1 MGNSTPKELNELGRT
16 TVNAW
21 TEQRQWAH
29 RFYVHDVVKNWML
42 ERFQEKNY
50 NYDLKYDLVS
60 FCASKTYRDTFPNG
74 PNIIL
79 KIVDMIK
86 QTCFKN
92 AQDKNIFYN
101 YDKNKWK
108 LFFICQWN
116 AKYTMTAGAQW
127 MDDDKQHVCYIDV
140 AEKFFCPEGQPMPR
154 EFSLYL
160 DDDVPN
166 MFGLLYQQKRLRNRP
181 EKVFIDKNNWNFYDE
196 NLMALIIL
204 LEHEMVH
211 ALLEGLYTG
220 LDAKS
225 GTPEGRE
232 DDEWDE
238 MHQRLFC
245 TLSERMFGHKEINSS
260 IGELENSEEYQAYK
274 KDILRKRQ
282 QHIYNLRSKDL
293 KPKEALVL
301 STKIILK
308 F

>member
-1 MGNSTPKELNELGRT
+1 
-16 TVNAW
+16 
-21 TEQRQWAH
+21 
-29 RFYVHDVVKNWML
+29 
-42 ERFQEKNY
+42 
-50 NYDLKYDLVS
+50 
-60 FCASKTYRDTFPNG
+60 
-74 PNIIL
+74 
-79 KIVDMIK
+79 
-86 QTCFKN
+86 
-92 AQDKNIFYN
+92 
-101 YDKNKWK
+101 
-108 LFFICQWN
+108 
-116 AKYTMTAGAQW
+116 MTAGAQW

-181 EKVFIDKNNWNFYDE
+181 EKVFVNKNNWDFYDE

-211 ALLEGLYTG
+211 ALLEGLYPG

-225 GTPEGRE
+225 GTPIGRD
-232 DDEWDE
+232 DDEWDD

-293 KPKEALVL
+293 NPKEALVL